1 MYVLSRPEC
10 LITIVS
16 LLIHFSSFFSVCFA
30 LFASMFFALYWGA
43 SAKAEA
49 AGTMSA
55 ADATT
60 ATDFYTNFSIVIS
73 PWCYKLSLDYINT
86 DKD

>member
-1 MYVLSRPEC
+1 MLDNNCILTHPFFFILLC
-10 LITIVS
+10 LFRT
-16 LLIHFSSFFSVCFA
+16 VCQHV
-30 LFASMFFALYWGA
+30 FALYWGA